1 MNPQLNIMAEEK
13 AEENAEETL
22 LTRFNNGF
30 ILRNAG
36 QYLSFFEVSQY
47 LITCK
52 FWRLVFKGTE
62 APIKEFW
69 NCLGRKVLGSLMIA
83 NPQWGWRSTYIGC
96 HCLQDIRIFKLY
108 IRLLCD
114 SEIMEG
120 CLVMLIETNGAK
132 SIKIET
138 KTNFNDHARYLDLNH
153 GQNALKR
160 RKLD

>member
-1 MNPQLNIMAEEK
+1 MAEEK

-52 FWRLVFKGTE
+52 VWRLVFKGTE

-69 NCLGRKVLGSLMIA
+69 KCLDER
-83 NPQWGWRSTYIGC
+83 
-96 HCLQDIRIFKLY
+96 CL
-108 IRLLCD
+108 
-114 SEIMEG
+114 
-120 CLVMLIETNGAK
+120 
-132 SIKIET
+132 
-138 KTNFNDHARYLDLNH
+138 DH
-153 GQNALKR
+153 
-160 RKLD
+160 

>member
-1 MNPQLNIMAEEK
+1 MAEEK

-22 LTRFNNGF
+22 LTRFNDGF

-52 FWRLVFKGTE
+52 DWRLVFKGTE
-62 APIKEFW
+62 TPIKEFW
-69 NCLGRKVLGSLMIA
+69 KCFGRKVLGSLMIR
-83 NPQWGWRSTYIGC
+83 NPHFGAITWIGC
-96 HCLQDIRIFKLY
+96 NSLQDIRIFKLF

-120 CLVMLIETNGAK
+120 CLVNLIETNGAK

-153 GQNALKR
+153 GQNTLKR